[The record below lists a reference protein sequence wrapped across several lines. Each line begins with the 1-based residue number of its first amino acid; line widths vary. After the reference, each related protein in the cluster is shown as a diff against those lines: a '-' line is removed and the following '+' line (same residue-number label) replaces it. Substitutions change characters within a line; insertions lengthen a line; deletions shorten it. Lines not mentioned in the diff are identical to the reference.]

1 MSELILLPHAS
12 RLLIGCLLDAEEVT
26 AIVEDRVVSD
36 GSDNQV
42 GPWVRVTQ
50 FPGRIIGPHYWLEQT
65 LFQVDCWGPG
75 GNDRKIAHDLAE
87 TCRAALVQRFSGTY
101 HFAGVS
107 GVVTSVEAGG
117 ISEGFDPDDPGKAR
131 DRFDV
136 VVMAHPAPPLTS
148 E

>member
-1 MSELILLPHAS
+1 MSELVLLPNTAA
-12 RLLIGCLLDAEEVT
+12 LISAFLRDQDEV
-26 AIVEDRVVSD
+26 ADLVGERVYTVLP
-36 GSDNQV
+36 NNKTF
-42 GPWVRVTQ
+42 PMVRVTRVGGTAGTR
-50 FPGRIIGPHYWLEQT
+50 FAHWLDAP
-65 LFQVDCWGPG
+65 LFQVDVWATTAAP
-75 GNDRKIAHDLAE
+75 AFDLAE

-117 ISEGFDPDDPGKAR
+117 ISEGFDPEDPGKAR